1 MKEVLQQL
9 IEHKS
14 LSREDAKS
22 AMLRIGKGEI
32 NEAQTTAFMTVFM
45 MRSVTVQEMA
55 GFRDAMLELCI
66 SVPLSEFDPMDLCGT
81 GGDGKSTF
89 NISTTV
95 SFVVAG
101 AGIHVAKHGNYG
113 VSSPVGSSNVME
125 HLGYTFT
132 NDISILKRQIEASH
146 VCILHAPLF
155 HPAMKNVAPIRRALG
170 VKTFFNML
178 GPMINPAFVKK
189 QMVGV
194 FSLELARLY
203 GYIYAETDKR
213 YCIAHS
219 LDTYDEISL
228 TAPFKLI
235 TNRGEQIYRPEE
247 LGMNTFVYDQIKSG
261 SNVEESAQIFLN
273 IIQNKGP
280 KAQMD
285 VTLANAAAAIVCA
298 KPGTTMLDA
307 VEIARESIQSGK
319 AHMAFKKLM
328 ENNA

>member
-9 IEHKS
+9 IEHKT
-14 LSREDAKS
+14 LSREDAKKT
-22 AMLRIGKGEI
+22 MLRIGKGEI
-32 NEAQTTAFMTVFM
+32 NAAQTTAFMTIFM

-55 GFRDAMLELCI
+55 GFRDAMLELCVV
-66 SVPLSEFDPMDLCGT
+66 VPVAEFDPMDLCGT

-101 AGIHVAKHGNYG
+101 AGIKVAKHGNYG

-132 NDISILKRQIEASH
+132 NDISTLKKQIERSN

-155 HPAMKNVAPIRRALG
+155 HPAMKHVAPIRRELG

-178 GPMINPAFVKK
+178 GPMINPALVKK

-235 TNRGEQIYRPEE
+235 TNRGEEIYRPED
-247 LGMNTFVYDQIKSG
+247 LGMNTIVHDEIKSG
-261 SNVEESAQIFLN
+261 GNVEESAQIFLN
-273 IIQNKGP
+273 IIQNKGS

-298 KPGTTMLDA
+298 RPGTAMLDA
-307 VEIARESIQSGK
+307 IEIARESIQSGK
-319 AHMAFKKLM
+319 SYAAFKKLM
-328 ENNA
+328 EHNA

>member
-9 IEHKS
+9 IEHQT
-14 LSREDAKS
+14 LSRSEAKA
-22 AMLRIGKGEI
+22 AMLRIAKGEI
-32 NEAQTTAFMTVFM
+32 NTSQIAAFMTVFM
-45 MRSVTVQEMA
+45 MRSVTVHELS

-66 SVPLSEFDPMDLCGT
+66 PVPVSEFDPMDLCGT

-89 NISTTV
+89 NISTTA
-95 SFVVAG
+95 SFVAAG
-101 AGIHVAKHGNYG
+101 AGIYVAKHGNYG

-125 HLGYTFT
+125 FLGYKFT
-132 NDISILKRQIEASH
+132 SDTSILKKQMEQSK

-155 HPAMKNVAPIRRALG
+155 HPAMKHVAPIRRELG

-203 GYIYAETDKR
+203 GYIYAATDKR
-213 YCIAHS
+213 YCITHS

-235 TNRGEQIYRPEE
+235 TNRGEQIYTPQD
-247 LGMNTFVYDQIKSG
+247 LGMDTFVHDDIKSG

-273 IIQNKGP
+273 ILQNKATKP
-280 KAQMD
+280 QQE
-285 VTLANAAAAIVCA
+285 VTLANAAAAIACA
-298 KPGTTMLDA
+298 KPEISLLDGVA
-307 VEIARESIQSGK
+307 MARESIQSGRAYK
-319 AHMAFKKLM
+319 AFKIVM
-328 ENNA
+328 DHNA

>member
-14 LSREDAKS
+14 LSRADAKT
-22 AMLRIGKGEI
+22 AMLRIAKGEI
-32 NEAQTTAFMTVFM
+32 NASQTTAFMTVFM
-45 MRSVTVQEMA
+45 MRSVTVNEMA

-66 SVPLSEFDPMDLCGT
+66 PVPVSEFDPMDLCGT

-95 SFVVAG
+95 SFVAAG
-101 AGIHVAKHGNYG
+101 AGIYVAKHGNYG

-125 HLGYTFT
+125 FLGYKFT
-132 NDISILKRQIEASH
+132 SDIAVLKKQIERSK

-155 HPAMKNVAPIRRALG
+155 HPAMKNVAPIRRELG

-235 TNRGEQIYRPEE
+235 TNRGEQIYKPQD
-247 LGMNTFVYDQIKSG
+247 LGMNTFVHDQIKSG
-261 SNVEESAQIFLN
+261 NNVEESANIFLN
-273 IIQNKGP
+273 IIQNKGT
-280 KAQMD
+280 KAQND

-298 KPGTTMLDA
+298 KPGTSMLDA

-319 AHMAFKKLM
+319 AYAAFKTLM
-328 ENNA
+328 DNNA

>member
-1 MKEVLQQL
+1 MKEILQQL
-9 IEHKS
+9 VEHKT
-14 LSREDAKS
+14 LSHGQAKN
-22 AMLRIGKGEI
+22 AMLRVGRGEV
-32 NEAQTTAFMTVFM
+32 NVAQTTAFITAFM
-45 MRSVTVQEMA
+45 MRTVTVQEMS
-55 GFRDAMLELCI
+55 GFRDAMLELCVA
-66 SVPLSEFDPMDLCGT
+66 VPFSEYDPIDLCGT

-101 AGIHVAKHGNYG
+101 AGIKVAKHGNYG

-125 HLGYTFT
+125 HLGYKFT
-132 NDISILKRQIEASH
+132 NDINILRKQIEASN

-155 HPAMKNVAPIRRALG
+155 HPAMKYVAPIRRELG

-235 TNRGEQIYRPEE
+235 TNRGEEIYMPKD
-247 LGMNTFVYDQIKSG
+247 LGMETFVHDQIKSG
-261 SNVEESAQIFLN
+261 NNVEESAQIFLN
-273 IIQNKGP
+273 IIQNKATRP
-280 KAQMD
+280 QMD

-298 KPGTTMLDA
+298 IPGTSMLDA
-307 VEIARESIQSGK
+307 VEIARESIKSGK
-319 AHMAFKKLM
+319 AFQAFKTLL

>member
-1 MKEVLQQL
+1 MKEVLEQL
-9 IEHKS
+9 VEHRT
-14 LSREDAKS
+14 LSRAQAKN
-22 AMLRIGKGEI
+22 AMLRVGRGEV
-32 NEAQTTAFMTVFM
+32 NVAQTTAFITAYM
-45 MRSVTVQEMA
+45 MRTVTVQEMS
-55 GFRDAMLELCI
+55 GFRDAMLELC
-66 SVPLSEFDPMDLCGT
+66 VPVPFSEYDPIDLCGT

-101 AGIHVAKHGNYG
+101 AGIKVAKHGNYG

-125 HLGYTFT
+125 HLGYKFT
-132 NDISILKRQIEASH
+132 NDIDTLRRQIEASN

-155 HPAMKNVAPIRRALG
+155 HPAMKYVAPIRRELG

-235 TNRGEQIYRPEE
+235 TNRGEEIYMPQD
-247 LGMNTFVYDQIKSG
+247 LGMETFVHDQIKSG
-261 SNVEESAQIFLN
+261 SNVAESADIFLN
-273 IIQNKGP
+273 IIQNKGT

-285 VTLANAAAAIVCA
+285 VTLANAAAAIACA
-298 KPGTTMLDA
+298 VPGTKMLDA

-319 AHMAFKKLM
+319 AFAAFKKLL